1 MLNEREILDRL
12 RNADHFALK
21 EIYDLYIHKLHRF
34 VSTYI
39 HDKEQAKDIV
49 QLTFIKIWEKKE
61 TIDLSKSFKAF
72 VFTIAYRNVID
83 YVRRKEA
90 LAIDNRSDKL
100 YYDESFI
107 ASDSAEDILNRHEL
121 DSVYTKA
128 LETLTP
134 KKKEIFILSRHEG
147 MSNKEIADKLGISI
161 KTVEY
166 HMTDILAALKDYFIK
181 TEISIVVFYF
191 LFFFY

>member
-1 MLNEREILDRL
+1 MQNEKEILDRL

-21 EIYDLYIHKLHRF
+21 EIYEFYIHKLHRF

-39 HDKEQAKDIV
+39 NDKEQVKDIV
-49 QLTFIKIWEKKE
+49 QQTFIKIWEKKE

-83 YVRRKEA
+83 YVRRKET
-90 LAIDNRSDKL
+90 LAIENKSDKL

-107 ASDSAEDILNRHEL
+107 SLDSAEDILKRHDLE
-121 DSVYTKA
+121 SIYAKA
-128 LETLTP
+128 LDTLPP

-147 MSNKEIADKLGISI
+147 LSNKEIANKLGISI

-166 HMTDILAALKDYFIK
+166 HITDILSALKDYFIK
-181 TEISIVVFYF
+181 AEISIILFYF

>member
-1 MLNEREILDRL
+1 MQNEKEILDRL
-12 RNADHFALK
+12 RNADHLALK
-21 EIYDLYIHKLHRF
+21 EIYEFYIHKLHRF

-39 HDKEQAKDIV
+39 QDKEQVKDIV
-49 QLTFIKIWEKKE
+49 QQTFIKIWEKKE

-83 YVRRKEA
+83 YVRRKETM
-90 LAIDNRSDKL
+90 AIENKSDKL

-107 ASDSAEDILNRHEL
+107 SLDSAEDILKRHDLE
-121 DSVYTKA
+121 SIYAKA
-128 LETLTP
+128 LDTLTP
-134 KKKEIFILSRHEG
+134 KKKEIFILSRHDG
-147 MSNKEIADKLGISI
+147 LSNKEIANKLGISI

-166 HMTDILAALKDYFIK
+166 HITDILSALKDYFIK
-181 TEISIVVFYF
+181 AEISIILFYF